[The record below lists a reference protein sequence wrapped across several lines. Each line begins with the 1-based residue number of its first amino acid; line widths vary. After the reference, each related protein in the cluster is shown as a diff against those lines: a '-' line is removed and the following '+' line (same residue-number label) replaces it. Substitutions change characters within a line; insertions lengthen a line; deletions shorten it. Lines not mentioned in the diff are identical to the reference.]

1 VDWQEVRAVLEAAY
15 GLLDRED
22 STNPEAV
29 CEAMGR
35 PKDHEQTRRMLA
47 YLHKSHHIGG
57 FTIDGTAVP
66 VTITATEKGL
76 QEVRGWPSEAGGH
89 AQVEQLLAILEQRI
103 DDPETPDLE
112 RGRLRRVRQA
122 VSEVAPRL
130 MASIFVEY
138 AERMG
143 LAPPSGGD

>member
-1 VDWQEVRAVLEAAY
+1 VLEAAY

-89 AQVEQLLAILEQRI
+89 AQVEQLLARSAGG
-103 DDPETPDLE
+103 P
-112 RGRLRRVRQA
+112 VRQ
-122 VSEVAPRL
+122 EVTHRSSSSSPFSSSASMTQRHPISSAGDCAGFARQSPR
-130 MASIFVEY
+130 
-138 AERMG
+138 
-143 LAPPSGGD
+143 